1 MDINENAIKEISNPI
16 SEMKPCGEFIRLD
29 RTKYRSLRNAFNQAR
44 TSMKKIIDTPD
55 ELNNSQLI
63 EDNTLNWTN
72 LSSLC
77 FNALKDTKD
86 IELISWLVCSQ
97 LIIDKSLTSFNLSI
111 QFLKNSVLDYWD
123 AIYPLFISDTDKSL
137 KEDEETL
144 KMINMRVKA
153 LSQLFGES
161 KGNGMLFLPLR
172 LTPLFD
178 DITLTHYIKD
188 NTSSQRDILKS
199 KTLPTIIKNKNKL
212 NLTTIKI
219 NNLKSSIEAIIELK
233 TFISE
238 KIANHSIIPPAFS
251 SVIEE
256 LIEAK
261 EALEFL
267 ADIQPIDNTPQ
278 PKDNKESKS
287 SHENDTIAEVKN
299 NNLNDINSREQAFNQ
314 IRMIAHYF
322 RVNEPHS
329 PVSFLLDKSIR
340 WGELSLPELLDELY
354 KDGKASLN
362 DMFNLM
368 GLNTNFISEV
378 SKDDNHSE

>member
-1 MDINENAIKEISNPI
+1 MTEDTIKEMFNSI
-16 SEMKPCGEFIRLD
+16 SEQKPCGEFIRLD

-44 TSMKKIIDTPD
+44 TSMKKIIDTPE

-63 EDNTLNWTN
+63 EDNIVNWTN

-77 FNALKDTKD
+77 FDALQHTKD
-86 IELISWLVCSQ
+86 IELISWLVGSQ

-111 QFLKNSVLDYWD
+111 QFLKDSILNYWD
-123 AIYPLFISDTDKSL
+123 DIYPLFISNTNKNL

-144 KMINMRVKA
+144 ETINIRIKA

-178 DITLTHYIKD
+178 DITLTHYIKN
-188 NTSSQRDILKS
+188 NTSSQRDTMKS
-199 KTLPTIIKNKNKL
+199 KILPTIIKNKNKL
-212 NLTTIKI
+212 NLTELKI
-219 NNLKSSIEAIIELK
+219 NNLKLSIEAVLELK

-238 KIANHSIIPPAFS
+238 KIANNSITPPAFS

-261 EALEFL
+261 TALEFL
-267 ADIQPIDNTPQ
+267 ADIQAIDNSPQ
-278 PKDNKESKS
+278 GEDNKESEPS
-287 SHENDTIAEVKN
+287 NENENDTIVELKN
-299 NNLNDINSREQAFNQ
+299 NNLNDINNREQAFNQ

-354 KDGKASLN
+354 RDGKASLN
-362 DMFNLM
+362 DIFNLA
-368 GLNTNFISEV
+368 GLNTNYISES
-378 SKDDNHSE
+378 SKENNESD